1 MIFWSIKI
9 MLLSLVLILLV
20 HHLYLYFKNTLTIP
34 KTKDLV
40 NKPKETYNE
49 IYDIIKKSPNT
60 SSKNEHAIQ
69 ANNTNSNTNNSS
81 NTATSKPSNDSMKKE
96 LRTFLDELE
105 KNNKQP
111 RQKNSTMKNSKSVSF
126 DNSFGSSPLLSANE
140 GATGMG
146 SYAPF

>member
-49 IYDIIKKSPNT
+49 IYDIIKNLQTHLVKMNMQSRRIILIVILI
-60 SSKNEHAIQ
+60 IQ
-69 ANNTNSNTNNSS
+69 VTLLPQN
-81 NTATSKPSNDSMKKE
+81 
-96 LRTFLDELE
+96 
-105 KNNKQP
+105 
-111 RQKNSTMKNSKSVSF
+111 RQMI
-126 DNSFGSSPLLSANE
+126 L
-140 GATGMG
+140 
-146 SYAPF
+146 